1 MHKMRK
7 LEEFV
12 IEKLKVTK
20 GSGIPNLLSILESTN
35 REEFNLQLINLLEC
49 LKDDSNLP
57 IADLEE
63 VHDDLKKLD
72 EKYQNG
78 NDTFLWITDK
88 LMQYGTWDELYSVYW
103 SRANNSIRNYNSGV
117 EGFKSFLCYYT
128 ERLYSKGVF
137 ILTENKELMKQIDI
151 LKKKAES
158 SV

>member
-1 MHKMRK
+1 MIK

-78 NDTFLWITDK
+78 NDTFLWVTDK

-137 ILTENKELMKQIDI
+137 ILTENKELMKQINYLI
-151 LKKKAES
+151 QKAEP

>member
-1 MHKMRK
+1 MKK

-20 GSGIPNLLSILESTN
+20 GSGIRNLISILESTN

-78 NDTFLWITDK
+78 NDTFLWVTDK

-137 ILTENKELMKQIDI
+137 ILTENKELMKQINY
-151 LKKKAES
+151 LMQKAEPR
-158 SV
+158 V

>member
-1 MHKMRK
+1 MIK

-78 NDTFLWITDK
+78 NDTFLWVTDK

>member
-1 MHKMRK
+1 MKK

-20 GSGIPNLLSILESTN
+20 ESGIPNLLSILESTN

-78 NDTFLWITDK
+78 NDTFLWVTDK

>member
-1 MHKMRK
+1 MKK

-78 NDTFLWITDK
+78 NDTFLWVTDK

-137 ILTENKELMKQIDI
+137 ILTENKELMKQINY
-151 LKKKAES
+151 LMQKAEPR
-158 SV
+158 V

>member
-1 MHKMRK
+1 MIK
-7 LEEFV
+7 LKEFV

-20 GSGIPNLLSILESTN
+20 ESGVPNLLSILESTN

-78 NDTFLWITDK
+78 NDTFLWVTDK

-137 ILTENKELMKQIDI
+137 ILTENKELMKQINY
-151 LKKKAES
+151 LMQKAEPR
-158 SV
+158 V